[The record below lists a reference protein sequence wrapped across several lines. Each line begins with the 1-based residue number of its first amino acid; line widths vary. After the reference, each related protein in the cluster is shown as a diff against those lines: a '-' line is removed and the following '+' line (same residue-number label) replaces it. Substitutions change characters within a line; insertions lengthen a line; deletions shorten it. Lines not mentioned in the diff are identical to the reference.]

1 MRHAAR
7 GGDRVSRSRIRI
19 LAFAAV
25 VALAGALGAVHAQM
39 GGSSQMPDP
48 KQMSGRPLPVGDL
61 PVGTVTVRVVR
72 GSMANVIPNQPVEL
86 SGGPSPVTASTNDQG
101 RAEFPGLRPG
111 TTVKATTTV
120 NGERIESQEFAVPAS
135 GGIRVAL
142 VATDPALEKRSAEDQ
157 RLAQAPAQRGMVV
170 LGDQSRFVIEMG
182 DEALNVFYI
191 LEVVN
196 TARVPVQTPQP
207 VVFDLPRDAQGAGA
221 LQGSTPQATVAGTRV
236 TVTGPFAPG
245 STLVQF
251 GYSLPISGATLS
263 LEQKLPIAL
272 NQFSLMAQKVGGME
286 LSSPQIAEHRDMPVQ
301 GQTFIVGKGPAVPA
315 GGTIALSFSGLP
327 HQPVWPRNVALTLAI
342 LVLLGGVWGSLR
354 TRRPTAG
361 EADRRRRLEAK
372 RDRLFTELASIEEQ
386 HRARTMDA
394 DRYATRRRELVAALE
409 RLYAEIDDEAAA

>member
-1 MRHAAR
+1 
-7 GGDRVSRSRIRI
+7 
-19 LAFAAV
+19 
-25 VALAGALGAVHAQM
+25 
-39 GGSSQMPDP
+39 
-48 KQMSGRPLPVGDL
+48 
-61 PVGTVTVRVVR
+61 
-72 GSMANVIPNQPVEL
+72 
-86 SGGPSPVTASTNDQG
+86 
-101 RAEFPGLRPG
+101 
-111 TTVKATTTV
+111 
-120 NGERIESQEFAVPAS
+120 
-135 GGIRVAL
+135 
-142 VATDPALEKRSAEDQ
+142 
-157 RLAQAPAQRGMVV
+157 
-170 LGDQSRFVIEMG
+170 
-182 DEALNVFYI
+182 
-191 LEVVN
+191 
-196 TARVPVQTPQP
+196 
-207 VVFDLPRDAQGAGA
+207 VVFDLPADAQGAGA

-251 GYSLPISGATLS
+251 GYSLPIGGATLS